1 LGSLKPIISELKFTF
16 KRIRQSPLSIAGL
29 IIIMFYVALAIAA
42 PILAPPQPDR
52 DPYIIPNYGIS
63 PIPQPPSSQ
72 FIFGTTEGQ
81 YDLYYG
87 CIWGVRTALRTG
99 IMVTI
104 GVLIIGI
111 VIGCIAGYYGGKI
124 DEIFMRITDI
134 FYAVPTLVLAMAIIV
149 LFGVGIDN
157 VIKAMIITGWP
168 TYARLMR
175 GEVLRVKNEDYVLAA
190 RAVGCSD
197 YRIITKHILPNAIY
211 PVIIM
216 ATMNIGNIVLAA
228 SALSFL
234 GLGSPRGYADLGW
247 LISLSRNW
255 ILGLPGN
262 PFAFWHTY
270 TIPGLFIFTFVLGWN
285 LLGDAFRDMLDPLI
299 RRR

>member
-1 LGSLKPIISELKFTF
+1 MGSLKPIISELKFTF